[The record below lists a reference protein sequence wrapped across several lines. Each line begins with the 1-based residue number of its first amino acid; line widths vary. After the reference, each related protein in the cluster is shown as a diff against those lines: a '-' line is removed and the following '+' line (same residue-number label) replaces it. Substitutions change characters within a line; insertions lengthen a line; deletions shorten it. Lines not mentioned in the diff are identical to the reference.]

1 VRGDKVRE
9 ALPRAVL
16 FDLDDTIISNS
27 RVTPAIWV
35 EVCDKLAPQELASD
49 LVTAVQES
57 SQWFWSESTRHRRG
71 RLNPQTASLEIV
83 QTAFD
88 RLGADAPPS
97 LVGEIAETYR
107 ARREEAASLFPG
119 AVETLGRLR
128 NAGVRLAL
136 ITNGS
141 AKGQR
146 RKVERF
152 ELAGYFDCIVIE
164 GEFGVGKPDE
174 RVYLHALA
182 QLSARPS
189 EAWMVGDN
197 LEWEIAVPQR
207 LGLRGVWVDWAGNGL
222 PESTDVRP
230 DRIVRAIS
238 ELV

>member
-119 AVETLGRLR
+119 AVETLGQLR

>member
-1 VRGDKVRE
+1 MRGDKVRE

-57 SQWFWSESTRHRRG
+57 SQWFWSEPTRHRRG

-174 RVYLHALA
+174 RVYQHALA